1 MKHVRKITGTNP
13 LGHSKWT
20 LTTHNST
27 ALRREFEISHLN
39 KEQRDDL
46 FRCFCCC
53 RLNKRPFENL
63 NIFQDFWIRF
73 DVSFP
78 LHYSRRSNGTWI
90 IPNQIFSQIRDSATQ
105 RFSVVWRSW
114 FRPQKTKKILD
125 LDPKLAGYG
134 GFEVLEVPPNGP
146 GHSPR
151 G

>member
-39 KEQRDDL
+39 KEQRDAL

-63 NIFQDFWIRF
+63 NIFQVFWIRF
-73 DVSFP
+73 DASFP
-78 LHYSRRSNGTWI
+78 LHYSRRRSHTLI
-90 IPNQIFSQIRDSATQ
+90 IPNQFFSQIKNSATQ
-105 RFSVVWRSW
+105 RFSVVWASFFGQHGGTKAVPIREHRTSAEIRI
-114 FRPQKTKKILD
+114 FR
-125 LDPKLAGYG
+125 YG
-134 GFEVLEVPPNGP
+134 ACK
-146 GHSPR
+146 HI
-151 G
+151 